1 MVLPMAVAKKMPIEM
16 AMPMT
21 MAKGN
26 SNSNGNIIKRAT
38 TMIKEME
45 KAMAMVI

>member
-1 MVLPMAVAKKMPIEM
+1 MVVPVAVAKKMPIEM
-16 AMPMT
+16 GMPMT

-26 SNSNGNIIKRAT
+26 SNNNGNIIKRAT
-38 TMIKEME
+38 TMMKAME

>member
-1 MVLPMAVAKKMPIEM
+1 MAVAKKMPIEM

>member
-1 MVLPMAVAKKMPIEM
+1 MPIEM

-26 SNSNGNIIKRAT
+26 GSSNSNRNIIKRAT
-38 TMIKEME
+38 TIMTMMKVME